1 MSKSKKEFISL
12 LAKRMK
18 TDEVIAKQWIDGY
31 TETLFEIFKTGEG
44 VSIDG
49 LGGFYLENR
58 RSGIAFKFNPG
69 HRLKALLG
77 WSSSYK
83 EK

>member
-1 MSKSKKEFISL
+1 MPKSKKEFISL
-12 LAKRMK
+12 LAKRMN

-49 LGGFYLENR
+49 LGGFYLEKR
-58 RSGIAFKFNPG
+58 RSGTAFKFNPG
-69 HRLKALLG
+69 QRLKALLG
-77 WSSSYK
+77 WSSTYK
-83 EK
+83 AK